1 MATQGWKIL
10 QSFLRG
16 KGAGD
21 LLRLHVSGRRPE
33 EHERRFPQKP
43 PSRPHHEHADAQGV
57 GRSIG
62 G

>member
-1 MATQGWKIL
+1 MATQGWRIL

-16 KGAGD
+16 KGVGD

-43 PSRPHHEHADAQGV
+43 PSRPHHEHADA
-57 GRSIG
+57 
-62 G
+62 